1 MMTLQRPIIL
11 ASTSPRRQ
19 FLMKEAGYVFRIE
32 SPTHDEKFP
41 HHMPAEM
48 VPRYLAEE
56 KAKAF
61 LGKITNEIVITADTV
76 VILGDRI
83 LNKPVDRADA
93 IRMISQL
100 AGKTHKVIT
109 AVCLLSSDKQDLF
122 DDTTRVTFRKL
133 NQQEIEYYIDSCQ
146 PYDKAGS
153 YGAQDWLGMV
163 GIEKITGSYF
173 TVMGMPMHKVY
184 THLQDFAR

>member
-1 MMTLQRPIIL
+1 MMNLARPLIL

-19 FLMKEAGYVFRIE
+19 FLMKEAGYIFRVE
-32 SPTHDEKFP
+32 APSHDERFP
-41 HHMPAEM
+41 DYMPAEM

-61 LGKITNEIVITADTV
+61 ITRITNEIVITADTV
-76 VILGDRI
+76 VILGGRI
-83 LNKPVDRADA
+83 LNKPADRKDA
-93 IRMISQL
+93 IRMLSQL

-109 AVCLLSSDKQDLF
+109 AVCLLSTDKHDLF

-133 NQQEIEYYIDSCQ
+133 NQQEIEYYVDTCQ
-146 PYDKAGS
+146 PFDKAGS

-184 THLQDFAR
+184 QHLKEF

>member
-1 MMTLQRPIIL
+1 MMTLKRPIIL

>member
-19 FLMKEAGYVFRIE
+19 FLMKEAGYVFRVE

-76 VILGDRI
+76 VILGHRI